1 LAARLRGNR
10 LGQPRS
16 SIMSRLRPSVL
27 LVTTLCCISL
37 VASVVRGVEAP
48 EPVAAPVVPLDVTG
62 KEGVKAYLMVV
73 ARQCK
78 DAATDLKTH
87 ADAYA
92 ALVAKHG
99 DVSKAAVAEPK
110 VMSDLIKQL
119 RDDYRRLDSF
129 GYEYV
134 EGIVAG
140 VPSLAAYDVELDAG
154 LPARGAGPDDNIA
167 PVKIVAGPLTLD
179 REGSL
184 NNFLIEPTVF
194 GTNPR
199 FSAGPV
205 ALMELSDKLTLAPN
219 PALLVALADYAVDG
233 YDRLYKS
240 ADAWQPTDRDCFAA
254 LAAMTPT
261 LADYFEDWK
270 ESKLSGSA
278 AGGRFVAV
286 SRVSDMRGIMASTR
300 LIWQG
305 LDAQVAPADAALAGT
320 VSLGYDQIMDFID
333 TVETREKQGHLTAEQ
348 IDAMGSQAK
357 EKADKLTAQVVEA
370 AALLKIEVGLAQ

>member
-1 LAARLRGNR
+1 VTAPARL
-10 LGQPRS
+10 LTV
-16 SIMSRLRPSVL
+16 VL
-27 LVTTLCCISL
+27 LTTL
-37 VASVVRGVEAP
+37 AP
-48 EPVAAPVVPLDVTG
+48 AALAYGQRAPATQPAAPAIPADVNG
-62 KEGVKAYLMVV
+62 KDGVKAYLLTV
-73 ARQCK
+73 ARDCQT
-78 DAATDLKTH
+78 AARDLKTH

-92 ALVAKHG
+92 ALVKHHG
-99 DVSKAAVAEPK
+99 NDVARAAQADAAT
-110 VMSDLIKQL
+110 MADLIRAM

-129 GYEYV
+129 GYEYI

-154 LPARGAGPDDNIA
+154 VPAKGAAPDDDVA
-167 PVKIVAGPLTLD
+167 PVKIVAGNLTLD

-199 FSAGPV
+199 FSAGTV
-205 ALMELSDKLTLAPN
+205 ELKELSDKPTAAPN
-219 PALLVALADYAVDG
+219 PALIVALADYAVDG
-233 YDRLYKS
+233 FDRLYKS
-240 ADAWQPTDRDCFAA
+240 AAAWQPADKDCFAA

-270 ESKLSGSA
+270 ESKLSGAA

-305 LDAQVAPADAALAGT
+305 LADRVKPADAALAGEVT
-320 VSLGYDQIMDFID
+320 RGYDQILSFID
-333 TVETREKQGHLTAEQ
+333 TVEAREQRGHLTAEQ
-348 IDAMGSQAK
+348 IDALGSQAK
-357 EKADKLTAQVVEA
+357 EKADKLTAQVTEA

>member
-1 LAARLRGNR
+1 
-10 LGQPRS
+10 
-16 SIMSRLRPSVL
+16 MSRACLR
-27 LVTTLCCISL
+27 TLFLTALC
-37 VASVVRGVEAP
+37 
-48 EPVAAPVVPLDVTG
+48 VPLIAVPARAGEDSQPLSAPAVPTDITG
-62 KEGVKAYLMVV
+62 KDGVKAYLMVV
-73 ARQCK
+73 AKQCR
-78 DAATDLKTH
+78 DASEDLKTH

-92 ALVAKHG
+92 ALVTKNGG
-99 DVSKAAVAEPK
+99 DVTKTATTDGPAMAY
-110 VMSDLIKQL
+110 LITAM

-154 LPARGAGPDDNIA
+154 LPVAGAGPDDTIA
-167 PVKIVAGPLTLD
+167 AVKIVAGPLVLD

-194 GTNPR
+194 GTNER
-199 FSAGPV
+199 FSAGKV
-205 ALMELSDKLTLAPN
+205 DLTELSDKPTLAPN
-219 PALLVALADYAVDG
+219 PALVVALADYAVDG
-233 YDRLYKS
+233 YGRLYAS
-240 ADAWQPTDRDCFAA
+240 ADAWRPTDKDCFAA

-270 ESKLSGSA
+270 ESKLNGA
-278 AGGRFVAV
+278 ATGGRFVAV

-305 LDAQVAPADAALAGT
+305 LDAQVVPTDAALAQT
-320 VSLGYDQIMDFID
+320 VSQGYDRILSFID
-333 TVETREKQGHLTAEQ
+333 TVETREKQGGLTAEQ

-357 EKADKLTAQVVEA
+357 EKADKLTAQVTEA
-370 AALLKIEVGLAQ
+370 AALLKIEVGLVQ